1 MTSVANELTTG
12 LAPASS
18 VAQAPTLGKS
28 PDRLGRGVL
37 TIFAGPSLPISALGL
52 PLAVYLPEFF
62 ANVVGVGL
70 ATVSFIFAMVRIID
84 LSIDPVLGGL
94 MDRTRS
100 RFGRFRPWLVVGAPV
115 VMLGAY
121 MVFMAQPGA
130 GAPYLWTWLLVLYIG
145 YSILTLSHS
154 AWASTLASGYH
165 ERSRV
170 YAWMQGGLVLS
181 MVLVPLIATWG
192 AKQAGA
198 TPGAG
203 VRAIGWFIIA
213 LAPVTVALTAFFTPE
228 TVPTTRSAKGPS
240 LMDYVRLAV
249 RPSVSRILLADLFLA
264 MGPLITGSLFF
275 FFFREV
281 KGFTTAQANILLLA
295 YFVGALFGAPLWT
308 WLAKRL
314 GKHRALAMAAAF
326 YVCIQLSML
335 LVPRGV
341 FPIGLAMIWI
351 AGLAYSAPTIF
362 IRAMMADASDEAN
375 LDQGKNSTGMLYA
388 MVTSTAKIS
397 SALAI
402 LGSFSILGAAGFVPK
417 AQAVN
422 SAAAIGALQN
432 VFVFGPVIFA
442 TLGAL
447 VLLTYRLDEKRHAE
461 IRTALD
467 ARDAG

>member
-1 MTSVANELTTG
+1 MTSVANELATG
-12 LAPASS
+12 LAPTSL
-18 VAQAPTLGKS
+18 VANAPTKATAAA
-28 PDRLGRGVL
+28 RLRRGVL
-37 TIFAGPSLPISALGL
+37 AIFSGPSLPISALGL

-62 ANVVGVGL
+62 ANVVGVSL

-84 LSIDPVLGGL
+84 LCIDPVLGGL

-100 RFGRFRPWLVVGAPV
+100 RFGRFRPWLIAGAPV

-121 MVFMAQPGA
+121 MVFMAKPGSGA
-130 GAPYLWTWLLVLYIG
+130 GYLWTWLLVLYIG

-181 MVLVPLIATWG
+181 MVLVPLIANWG
-192 AKQAGA
+192 AKQDP

-203 VRAIGWFIIA
+203 VRAIGWFIIG
-213 LAPVTVALTAFFTPE
+213 LAPLTVLLAAILTPE
-228 TVPTTRSAKGPS
+228 TVPTTRSARGPS
-240 LMDYVRLAV
+240 LMDYVRLAT

-281 KGFTTAQANILLLA
+281 KGFTTVQANTLLLC
-295 YFVGALFGAPLWT
+295 YFVGALIGAPAWT
-308 WLAKRL
+308 KLAGRF
-314 GKHRALAMAAAF
+314 GKHRALAMAATF
-326 YVCIQLSML
+326 YITLQLCQLIM
-335 LVPRGV
+335 PRGV
-341 FPIGLAMIWI
+341 FPVGILTLLTS
-351 AGLAYSAPTIF
+351 GLAYSAPTIF

-402 LGSFSILGAAGFVPK
+402 LGSFSILGAAGFIPR
-417 AQAVN
+417 AQAHN
-422 SAAAIGALQN
+422 SAQAIDTLRN
-432 VFVFGPVIFA
+432 VFVFGPVLFA
-442 TLGAL
+442 ALGAA
-447 VLLTYRLDEKRHAE
+447 VLLTYRLDEKRHGE

-467 ARDAG
+467 ARDAA

>member
-12 LAPASS
+12 LAPASA
-18 VAQAPTLGKS
+18 VAAAPTSGKA

-70 ATVSFIFAMVRIID
+70 AAVSFIFAMVRLID

-100 RFGRFRPWLVVGAPV
+100 RFGRFRPWLLAGAPV

-121 MVFMAQPGA
+121 MVFMAPPGA
-130 GAPYLWTWLLVLYIG
+130 GSVYLWTWLLVLYVG
-145 YSILTLSHS
+145 YSILTLSHA

-181 MVLVPLIATWG
+181 MVLVPLIANWG
-192 AKQAGA
+192 AKQVGA

-213 LAPVTVALTAFFTPE
+213 LAPVTVILTAIFTPE
-228 TVPTTRSAKGPS
+228 SVPTARSAKGPS
-240 LMDYVRLAV
+240 LADYVRLAV

-281 KGFTTAQANILLLA
+281 KGFTTTQANTLLLC
-295 YFVGALFGAPLWT
+295 YFVGALAGAPLWT
-308 WLAKRL
+308 RLARSF
-314 GKHRALAMAAAF
+314 GKHRALAIAASF
-326 YVCIQLSML
+326 YVALQLALFLMPKGVFGLAVVML
-335 LVPRGV
+335 L
-341 FPIGLAMIWI
+341 IS
-351 AGLAYSAPTIF
+351 GLAYSAPTIF

-388 MVTSTAKIS
+388 MVTSTAKVS

-402 LGSFSILGAAGFVPK
+402 LGSFSILGMAGFVPK
-417 AQAVN
+417 AQAHN
-422 SAAAIGALQN
+422 TAEAISALQN
-432 VFVFGPVIFA
+432 VFIFGPAIFS

-467 ARDAG
+467 ARDGA